1 MDASKSTSRPSK
13 LDGLATS
20 VELARK
26 NYSEVGSRVE
36 QEEESGAGDPLNYD
50 GHRLTYSGLGLPFQG
65 CQTCFKETSQ

>member
-26 NYSEVGSRVE
+26 NYSEVGSCVE
-36 QEEESGAGDPLNYD
+36 QEEEW
-50 GHRLTYSGLGLPFQG
+50 HRRPIEL
-65 CQTCFKETSQ
+65 

>member
-1 MDASKSTSRPSK
+1 MRASRRADE

-20 VELARK
+20 AVLARK

-50 GHRLTYSGLGLPFQG
+50 AHRLTYSGLGLPFQG